1 MAAKK
6 IDAAGFGTASRGGF
20 ASAADLAGRA
30 ANADK
35 RLTSID
41 IYAITEHPHNR
52 EVSQKVV
59 DVLADSIRESGLGQC
74 PLVRKVDDGV
84 YEHISGWH
92 RILAYRKLFEETGDE
107 KYARIDCTVE
117 KDCSD
122 ERAERLMWDTNLC
135 SKVLTPEERARAW
148 EFHAETTVKRLR
160 EENPEKY
167 AGVPTNVILAEYSA
181 EIGAPY
187 SAATIGRDKTRAK
200 RAEEEKHERERFEE
214 EYRAQLEEEREE
226 GQPGKEKGGQTQPRG
241 EKGSEGQEEPWEETG
256 SGSGSGSGSG
266 WPAEDQEIVG
276 AEFFVAGYEGIEPS
290 VPDVD
295 AEVAEAAA
303 EHMRQLEAKKE
314 IDKVVKQLSKIT
326 EKIMRYSGDIDS
338 YQSRMILN
346 EVKNIRAELRAR
358 GSAGSAE

>member
-1 MAAKK
+1 MAAQK
-6 IDAAGFGTASRGGF
+6 INAAGFGTATRGGF

-41 IYAITEHPHNR
+41 IYAISEHPHNR

-59 DVLADSIRESGLGQC
+59 DVLADSIKENGLGQC
-74 PLVRKVDDGV
+74 PLVRKIDDGE

-92 RILAYRKLFEETGDE
+92 RILAYRKLYEETGDA

-117 KDCSD
+117 KECDD

-148 EFHAETTVKRLR
+148 EFHSETTVKRLR

-187 SAATIGRDKTRAK
+187 SAATIGRDKTKAK
-200 RAEEEKHERERFEE
+200 RAEEERLEREQFEN
-214 EYRAQLEEEREE
+214 EYRAQLMEEKGSLEGEKDSE
-226 GQPGKEKGGQTQPRG
+226 GQKGETQPR
-241 EKGSEGQEEPWEETG
+241 EEEGWG
-256 SGSGSGSGSG
+256 DGLDADDAAVSGRSGSG

-290 VPDVD
+290 VADVD

-303 EHMRQLEAKKE
+303 EHVRQQEAKKE
-314 IDKVVKQLSKIT
+314 IDKIVKQLGKIT
-326 EKIMRYSGDIDS
+326 EKIMRYSGEIDS

-346 EVKNIRAELRAR
+346 EVKNIRSELRAR
-358 GSAGSAE
+358 GAAGSGD

>member
-1 MAAKK
+1 MASKK
-6 IDAAGFGTASRGGF
+6 INAAGFGTATRGGF

-41 IYAITEHPHNR
+41 IYAISEHPHNR

-59 DVLADSIRESGLGQC
+59 DVLADSIKENGLGQC
-74 PLVRKVDDGV
+74 PLVRKIDDGE

-92 RILAYRKLFEETGDE
+92 RILAYRKLYEETGDE

-117 KDCSD
+117 KDCDD

-135 SKVLTPEERARAW
+135 GKDLTPLERAKAW
-148 EFHAETTVKRLR
+148 EFHTETTVPRLR
-160 EENPEKY
+160 AGNPEKY
-167 AGVPTNVILAEYSA
+167 AGVPTNVILAEYAA

-200 RAEEEKHERERFEE
+200 RAEEERLEREKFEE
-214 EYRAQLEEEREE
+214 EYRARLEEEKGKSSLE
-226 GQPGKEKGGQTQPRG
+226 GEKGETQQTQPR
-241 EKGSEGQEEPWEETG
+241 EEEGWGDGLDADDTAV
-256 SGSGSGSGSG
+256 SGGSG

-290 VPDVD
+290 VADVD

-303 EHMRQLEAKKE
+303 EHVRQQEAKKE
-314 IDKVVKQLSKIT
+314 IDKIVKQLGKIT
-326 EKIMRYSGDIDS
+326 EKIMRYSGEIDS

-358 GSAGSAE
+358 GAAGSGD